1 MKTLLRRSFFIT
13 FGIVLISIVLLG
25 CSFASEE
32 TGTLKL
38 SLTDAPIADAAAV
51 EGVYITI
58 SSIKYNQNDVWI
70 EDTNFEGPKEFNLL
84 ELTGGTVALLSNTE
98 ITAGE
103 ITQIRFMLDVEEEG
117 TAREGT
123 PGSYIV
129 LDSTGTA
136 DGTEANDV
144 TYELFVPSV
153 AQTGYKATGSFT
165 VPANGEVEIT
175 ADFDVRKSV
184 VKRGVKDEY
193 ILKPTIRLVVNNQAG
208 TIDGSFLEGTPTYPS
223 YIIFAYEDGE
233 YTASEAAE
241 VTGDEIQFE
250 QAVSSASVNIDDG
263 SYTIPFL
270 AEGTYDLIIVGVD
283 AEGAYTVLDDTT
295 YSDVVVE
302 AELTEVQNI
311 SL

>member
-103 ITQIRFMLDVEEEG
+103 ITQIRFMLDVQEDG
-117 TAREGT
+117 TSEDPS

-136 DGTEANDV
+136 DGTKANDV
-144 TYELFVPSV
+144 IHELFVPSGE
-153 AQTGYKATGSFT
+153 QTGYKATGSFT
-165 VPANGEVEIT
+165 IPANGEVEIT

-208 TIDGSFLEGTPTYPS
+208 TIAGSFTEGTTTYPS

-233 YTASEAAE
+233 YAASEAAE
-241 VTGDEIQFE
+241 VTGDAIQFE
-250 QAVSSASVNIDDG
+250 HAISSASADLTEG

-283 AEGAYTVLDDTT
+283 EEGVYTVIDETT

-302 AELTEVQNI
+302 SELTTDQNI
-311 SL
+311 TL